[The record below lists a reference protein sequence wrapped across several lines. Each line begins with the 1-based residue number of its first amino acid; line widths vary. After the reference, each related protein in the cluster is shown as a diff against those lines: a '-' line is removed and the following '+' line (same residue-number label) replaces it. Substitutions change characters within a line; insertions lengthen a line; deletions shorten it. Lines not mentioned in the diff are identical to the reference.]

1 MLTSLTF
8 WHEIGSEL
16 KGTRHLVLAWVP
28 IILAAMII
36 GGIVA
41 VAVNTILRQLGLDIP
56 YIAEFIGSL
65 AGALA
70 LAFVLKAMATIPP
83 IIMAARM
90 IGTHARTRWRVPLSS
105 KPTSCQ
111 NVRDVSKDDQKEHNA
126 ETIWLFGSIRP
137 AS

>member
-1 MLTSLTF
+1 M
-8 WHEIGSEL
+8 EL

-56 YIAEFIGSL
+56 YISEFIGSL

-70 LAFVLKAMATIPP
+70 LAFVLKKYHIPVMGLP
-83 IIMAARM
+83 
-90 IGTHARTRWRVPLSS
+90 
-105 KPTSCQ
+105 
-111 NVRDVSKDDQKEHNA
+111 D
-126 ETIWLFGSIRP
+126 
-137 AS
+137 